1 MRDEFN
7 CIHEYVLK
15 KNLFT
20 PFPPIP
26 IHYFSVISVL
36 VNLLLTSMIL
46 NTFVY
51 LLLPH

>member
-26 IHYFSVISVL
+26 IYFSVISVL

-51 LLLPH
+51 LLPPH